1 MKSLI
6 YFAVIKIY
14 LIGILLF
21 SNPLLS
27 QVSTVRGNV
36 STSSIPVR
44 YASIVFTDK
53 NDTTKK
59 FSTITDIL
67 GNYQIGIITTVENN
81 SSIVPN
87 SIELE
92 QNYPNPFSS
101 STAISY
107 QLNKQADVSV
117 TIYDVL
123 GREVKAFTV
132 GLQTIGT
139 HGVVWDGKNNFGSKV
154 STGIYF
160 YRLQARNE
168 TQVKKMVLTDGGATT
183 VSVHPIDRF
192 FSDVKQLKKKTITQ
206 ITGGTYTVQIANTDK
221 TIPKILFSE
230 FPNIRVRPDTT
241 INFQVQEAEQWRYL
255 GLENEIVTAIAV
267 DPIDPK
273 IIYVG
278 TRYGFSAG
286 ILGKLFKS
294 TDGGTTWDTLFIGGG
309 YRDLLID
316 PLNHNI
322 LYASPGAIIKSEDG
336 GQTWKPIING
346 IHLDFETRVQ
356 SLAMNPKNSNVLY
369 AGTGGF
375 FGGNLY
381 KSYDGGLHWNKTSSD
396 SLEDGVISIAIDLI
410 DTNNIYAGTAW
421 RGILWKST
429 DAGTTW
435 FRTGL
440 GETGEFILDI
450 FIDPKTPSTIY
461 AGVSW
466 EGIFKTEDGGMNWE
480 NISQG
485 LSATRQVVKI
495 QQSKSSRLFLV
506 AAYGDSGGIYEYSLP
521 KNEWNKIGIDAVLD
535 SYYYSDL
542 KIISS
547 PNKLYFGGKGMY
559 VMDLKE

>member
-59 FSTITDIL
+59 FSTTTDTL
-67 GNYQIGIITTVENN
+67 GNYKIDIIAAVENN
-81 SSIVPN
+81 SSIVPS

-206 ITGGTYTVQIANTDK
+206 ITGGIYTVQIANTDK
-221 TIPKILFSE
+221 TIPKILFPN
-230 FPNIRVRPDTT
+230 FPT
-241 INFQVQEAEQWRYL
+241 L
-255 GLENEIVTAIAV
+255 GF
-267 DPIDPK
+267 D
-273 IIYVG
+273 
-278 TRYGFSAG
+278 R
-286 ILGKLFKS
+286 
-294 TDGGTTWDTLFIGGG
+294 
-309 YRDLLID
+309 
-316 PLNHNI
+316 
-322 LYASPGAIIKSEDG
+322 
-336 GQTWKPIING
+336 
-346 IHLDFETRVQ
+346 
-356 SLAMNPKNSNVLY
+356 
-369 AGTGGF
+369 
-375 FGGNLY
+375 
-381 KSYDGGLHWNKTSSD
+381 
-396 SLEDGVISIAIDLI
+396 
-410 DTNNIYAGTAW
+410 
-421 RGILWKST
+421 
-429 DAGTTW
+429 
-435 FRTGL
+435 
-440 GETGEFILDI
+440 
-450 FIDPKTPSTIY
+450 
-461 AGVSW
+461 
-466 EGIFKTEDGGMNWE
+466 
-480 NISQG
+480 
-485 LSATRQVVKI
+485 I
-495 QQSKSSRLFLV
+495 QQ
-506 AAYGDSGGIYEYSLP
+506 
-521 KNEWNKIGIDAVLD
+521 
-535 SYYYSDL
+535 
-542 KIISS
+542 
-547 PNKLYFGGKGMY
+547 
-559 VMDLKE
+559 